1 MIINIS
7 VSKNKGAKR
16 KLNNVSNIEL
26 ILSFFCNRLI
36 TVKIKINNLDYPPQL
51 FFLPLS
57 KVLQSDFRL
66 IPVCKYPAAAVFLF
80 TEFIEKRNA
89 S

>member
-36 TVKIKINNLDYPPQL
+36 TVKIKINNLDYPHAIIL
-51 FFLPLS
+51 F
-57 KVLQSDFRL
+57 
-66 IPVCKYPAAAVFLF
+66 AV
-80 TEFIEKRNA
+80 IK
-89 S
+89 SSSV